1 MELEKSNPTD
11 RLEIQTIASMKISEF
26 NLLST
31 EINKLCGIQ
40 LLESKLLLVD
50 GRIRRRIKVLGL
62 HSFEEYLKYLF
73 SEKGC
78 EIELIPLIDAMT
90 TNKTD
95 FFRENVHFEFLTS
108 TVLPEIENSG
118 QNCFSVWS
126 AGCSTGEEPYTLAI
140 VLNDYFET
148 RKNHNINIYASD
160 ISTDVLK
167 IASKGIYSFE
177 CIEPIPLHLK
187 KKYLLKGKD
196 PENPQAR
203 ICADLRRQVNFSR
216 LNFMDADYDIPGNLD
231 AVFCRNVLIYF
242 NKDTQEKVIRKISNK
257 LKTGGYLFLGH
268 SESIIGLKLPL
279 ERMAATIYKKV

>member
-1 MELEKSNPTD
+1 MN
-11 RLEIQTIASMKISEF
+11 ISEF
-26 NLLST
+26 NRLSA
-31 EINKLCGIQ
+31 EIYKLCGIQ
-40 LLESKLLLVD
+40 LLESKMLLVE
-50 GRIRRRIKVLGL
+50 GRIRRRIKTLGL
-62 HSFEEYLKYLF
+62 HSFDEYLKYLF
-73 SEKGC
+73 SEQGYKM
-78 EIELIPLIDAMT
+78 ELIPLVDAIT

-95 FFRENVHFEFLTS
+95 FFRENVHFEYLTS
-108 TVLPEIENSG
+108 SVLPGLDTSG

-140 VLNDYFET
+140 VLNDYFEG
-148 RKNHNINIYASD
+148 RNNSNYKIYATD
-160 ISTDVLK
+160 ISTEVLK
-167 IASKGIYSFE
+167 IASNGIYSFE

-216 LNFMDADYDIPGNLD
+216 LNFMDAEYEIPGNLD

-242 NKDTQEKVIRKISNK
+242 NKDTQEKVIQKMLHK
-257 LKTGGYLFLGH
+257 LKIGGYLFLGH
-268 SESIIGLKLPL
+268 SESIIGMKLPL